1 MIFEAMLFNAATLMM
16 GTFGAATLAAH
27 QIALSVAA
35 TTFMVPL
42 GLAQAVSVRVGH
54 ARGASRAKRI
64 PSIVHSA
71 LGLTAG
77 VMALFA
83 AGYFLLG
90 NEIAAGFTPDV
101 AVRALTVQLLV
112 LAGVFQIFDGIQVV
126 SSGALRGFADTKI
139 PFLIGIISYW
149 VVALPVSWLA
159 AFQFGFGALGVW
171 VGFVVGLGVA
181 AASMSTRLFRKCNR
195 LNVSPTARQAG

>member
-1 MIFEAMLFNAATLMM
+1 VTGFSFGSLMM
-16 GTFGAATLAAH
+16 GWLGVVPLASH

-35 TTFMVPL
+35 TTFSVPL

-54 ARGASRAKRI
+54 ARGARRAKTI
-64 PSIVHSA
+64 PRIVHSA

-77 VMALFA
+77 VMAFFA

-90 NEIAAGFTPDV
+90 NEIAAAFTQDV
-101 AVRALTVQLLV
+101 TVRALTVQLLM

-126 SSGALRGFADTKI
+126 SSGALRGFADTKV
-139 PFLIGIISYW
+139 PFLVGIVSYW
-149 VVALPVSWLA
+149 AVALPVSWVA
-159 AFQFGFGALGVW
+159 AFHYGFGALGIW

-181 AASMSTRLFRKCNR
+181 AVSMSTRLLRKCNR
-195 LNVSPTARQAG
+195 LNVSPTAHRAG